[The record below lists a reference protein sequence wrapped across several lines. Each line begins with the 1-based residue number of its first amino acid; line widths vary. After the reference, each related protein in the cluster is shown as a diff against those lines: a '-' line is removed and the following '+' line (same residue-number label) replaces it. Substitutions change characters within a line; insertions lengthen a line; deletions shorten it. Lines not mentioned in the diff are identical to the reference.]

1 MNRTQSEPGHASFA
15 SDQQGPEHGLSP
27 NARRM
32 LALREV
38 VFAEWETRVRERIVQ
53 ARTVQHPI
61 LIDTLPVFY
70 DNIAQ
75 SISPSYPRTSAVDG
89 TTVAAEHGGER
100 ARVTSYDHA
109 ALIGEY
115 QIFRTTLFE
124 VLHRERVVLDHAEAH
139 AIHSSIDSGIQQAV
153 EAFSLVNSGFRERF
167 AAALTH
173 DMRGPLSATM
183 TGLELILL
191 SNDPTRIKTVAA
203 KALTNL
209 QRMSG
214 MIDELLDTMAFHSGE
229 NIRLS
234 MDSVDVLEVMK
245 EVQADALAAYGPRVH
260 VQGGSVI
267 GCWDRAALKR
277 AAENLVSNAVKY
289 GAPDSPIN
297 ICIQEVHGRLLLTVH
312 NEGPPIPPAEQEC
325 IFQMYRRADA
335 ARKGQKQGWGVGL
348 PYVRAVAESH
358 GGSVGLD
365 SDVERGTTF
374 VIDIPL
380 DARML
385 EQAPTLESAARPAS

>member
-1 MNRTQSEPGHASFA
+1 
-15 SDQQGPEHGLSP
+15 
-27 NARRM
+27 M

-75 SISPSYPRTSAVDG
+75 SISPSYPRTSGVDG

-115 QIFRTTLFE
+115 QIFRMTLFE
-124 VLHRERVVLDHAEAH
+124 VLHRERVVLDHTEAH
-139 AIHSSIDSGIQQAV
+139 TIHASIDSGIQQAV

-214 MIDELLDTMAFHSGE
+214 MVDELLDTMAFHSGE

-234 MDSVDVLEVMK
+234 MDSVDVLAVMK

-260 VQGGSVI
+260 VQGGSVV

-289 GAPDSPIN
+289 GVPGSPID
-297 ICIQEVHGRLLLTVH
+297 IQIQEVHGRLLLTVH

-385 EQAPTLESAARPAS
+385 DAAPTLESAARPAS